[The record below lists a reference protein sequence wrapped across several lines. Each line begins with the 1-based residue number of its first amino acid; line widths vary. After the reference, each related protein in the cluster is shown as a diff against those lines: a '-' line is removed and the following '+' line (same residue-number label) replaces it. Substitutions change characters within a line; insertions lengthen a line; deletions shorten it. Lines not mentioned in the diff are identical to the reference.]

1 MLAKEFLSSWIFERL
16 DIFKIT
22 NVNISKNKIGI
33 KAKIEKFLKIKNKK
47 NKKNI
52 NERIRT
58 VFMKTEIIVKEWKI
72 RPIRFTFDG
81 KTYLT
86 PLTDLIKVLWSIALT
101 TELE

>member
-58 VFMKTEIIVKEWKI
+58 VFMKTEIIVKEWNTNVIKFI
-72 RPIRFTFDG
+72 FDG
-81 KTYLT
+81 NTYLI
-86 PLTDLIKVLWSIALT
+86 PLI
-101 TELE
+101 EGM